1 MRTLCLWCVVL
12 THFCSYSSSY
22 LVLQVYERLG
32 DIISAP
38 DEDSKQAA
46 LAYAMFE
53 VAKVCYYSEC

>member
-12 THFCSYSSSY
+12 THFCSY

-53 VAKVCYYSEC
+53 VAKVCYYFEC